1 MLLLATH
8 QLLLR
13 KNLMS
18 YKPLFVHH
26 FLSYILYLINPLL
39 SEELELNLVE
49 LAVFVSEANNKNIL
63 VDESLR
69 GENIVFIVNDKQDF
83 FLEAF
88 EKALNLK
95 GLELIKN
102 EKFYFVKKPDDF
114 LEIEKYRTIKLNFV
128 KFEDIQNQKK
138 KYENIII
145 ANERIDEK
153 WISENFIIN
162 NIAAKVPLFIHLS
175 VDKTILL
182 RLFLIFT
189 YIKYDY
195 KT

>member
-1 MLLLATH
+1 MAGI
-8 QLLLR
+8 
-13 KNLMS
+13 
-18 YKPLFVHH
+18 F
-26 FLSYILYLINPLL
+26 LINPLL

-128 KFEDIQNQKK
+128 KFEDI
-138 KYENIII
+138 ENIDNHKII
-145 ANERIDEK
+145 DIKEGKNKTSIRLIPINQDIEK
-153 WISENFIIN
+153 ILKEQQ
-162 NIAAKVPLFIHLS
+162 P
-175 VDKTILL
+175 KTKNGYIFFDYEMKN
-182 RLFLIFT
+182 RLAPKGNPIGKRMEKECQT
-189 YIKYDY
+189 P
-195 KT
+195 

>member
-1 MLLLATH
+1 MAGI
-8 QLLLR
+8 
-13 KNLMS
+13 
-18 YKPLFVHH
+18 F
-26 FLSYILYLINPLL
+26 LINPLL

-102 EKFYFVKKPDDF
+102 EKFYFVVYLDIN
-114 LEIEKYRTIKLNFV
+114 LEK
-128 KFEDIQNQKK
+128 
-138 KYENIII
+138 II
-145 ANERIDEK
+145 AINTEPYICVYFNSN
-153 WISENFIIN
+153 SETLTLEELKNYTKLKPTKTFKKGDLRKN
-162 NIAAKVPLFIHLS
+162 TKVKYKFNAFQIEPFSSIFWHLFRYAVCS
-175 VDKTILL
+175 G
-182 RLFLIFT
+182 
-189 YIKYDY
+189 
-195 KT
+195 